1 MMKSTIAIFLVLG
14 ILLFTGPVSAQIGD
28 LITESGAEGFFGV
41 GARSMGMGGAHIASV
56 LDGTALIYNPAAL
69 ARIRR
74 IELLTSIS
82 HQSLDNNADPNMLG
96 DSLPGLNN
104 RSQNNTRL
112 NGINLAIP
120 YPTYRGSL
128 VLAFGLNRVKSFDKS
143 FSIGFNTIE
152 ADHSFEIRG
161 TERESGSLYALSAG
175 AGIDIS
181 PKISLGG
188 TLNYYFGTDDYNWL
202 LVSED
207 EEGDE
212 LIYND
217 NIKDEYSAVS
227 AKLGFLLAPSQNVK
241 FGATI
246 ETPIDYDIEETFTL
260 RTKKP
265 GSSDSVTI
273 GTYDYNLLAPFS
285 IGSGIAVNISYLQL
299 AADIN
304 YTDWTQLEYRDDPN
318 QEKDNIY
325 IQDYYR
331 DVFGFS
337 IGGELLIP
345 KVGAKLRAGYR
356 YDPLPYRDTEAI
368 VGADESFGID
378 ILNDRQFFTFGIGYL
393 IDRVMTLDVA
403 IVLGGY
409 KIKDNQSSII
419 EDYDLSRIYITTGF
433 RL

>member
-1 MMKSTIAIFLVLG
+1 MKNMLAIFLVLG
-14 ILLFTGPVSAQIGD
+14 IFLFAGTVSAQIGD
-28 LITESGAEGFFGV
+28 LITESGTEGFFGV
-41 GARSMGMGGAHIASV
+41 GARSMGMGGAHIAAV

-82 HQSLDNNADPNMLG
+82 HQNLDNSSDPNMLG
-96 DSLPGLNN
+96 TSLAGLNN
-104 RSQNNTRL
+104 RGQNNTRL
-112 NGINLAIP
+112 NGINLSVP

-143 FSIGFNTIE
+143 FSIGYDDIHTLPQ
-152 ADHSFEIRG
+152 RVVQG

-202 LVSED
+202 LVSDFDD
-207 EEGDE
+207 EEQ

-217 NIKDEYSAVS
+217 NIKDDYSAVS

-246 ETPIDYDIEETFTL
+246 ETPIDYDIEEKYTL
-260 RTKKP
+260 RSKDR
-265 GSSDSVTI
+265 GSSTYDIVS
-273 GTYDYNLLAPFS
+273 GKYDYNLLAPFS
-285 IGSGIAVNISYLQL
+285 IGSGIAVTVGYMQF

-304 YTDWTQLEYRDDPN
+304 YTDWTQLEYRDDPSLESEN
-318 QEKDNIY
+318 VY

-356 YDPLPYRDTEAI
+356 YDPLPYRDTEVI
-368 VGADESFGID
+368 LGPDENFGID
-378 ILNDRQFFTFGIGYL
+378 IFDDRQFITFGIGYL
-393 IDRVMTLDVA
+393 IDRVMTLDIA
-403 IVLGGY
+403 FVLGGY
-409 KIKDNQSSII
+409 KIMDNQSSII
-419 EDYDLSRIYITTGF
+419 EDYDLSRIYVSTGF